1 MFALEFFGARKSV
14 IISYIRIRIIT
25 KFSFSKDTSEG
36 FDELFAIANHICTYN
51 FVLIYR
57 GSSFSF
63 ASFDHTPIIIKYKR
77 AVPMALVGAGAPE
90 RTLLTKKKKKSN
102 KI

>member
-14 IISYIRIRIIT
+14 NSYIRIRIIT

-36 FDELFAIANHICTYN
+36 LDELFAIANHICTYN
-51 FVLIYR
+51 FVVLIYR

-77 AVPMALVGAGAPE
+77 AVPMALVGAGVPE
-90 RTLLTKKKKKSN
+90 RRS
-102 KI
+102 